1 MASYTVQSPR
11 WRSRRSRERHRA
23 WVRVGQTVLYMTD
36 LDLKLDEA
44 DQNKDGTTTLKERVS
59 FQRRLWSSTPVK
71 LRRIIVAV
79 IGGTLIILGAAL
91 VVLPGP
97 FTMPLVLAGL
107 VVLSSEFAFAE
118 RLLVKSRAKL
128 QSAMNA
134 VRRKK

>member
-1 MASYTVQSPR
+1 
-11 WRSRRSRERHRA
+11 
-23 WVRVGQTVLYMTD
+23 MTD

-44 DQNKDGTTTLKERVS
+44 DQNKDGVTTLKERVS

-79 IGGTLIILGAAL
+79 IGGTLVLLGAAL

-128 QSAMNA
+128 QSAMKA

>member
-1 MASYTVQSPR
+1 
-11 WRSRRSRERHRA
+11 
-23 WVRVGQTVLYMTD
+23 MTD
-36 LDLKLDEA
+36 PDLKLDEA
-44 DQNKDGTTTLKERVS
+44 DQNKDGMTTLKEKVS

-71 LRRIIVAV
+71 IRRIIAAV
-79 IGGTLIILGAAL
+79 VGGTLVLLGAAL

-128 QSAMNA
+128 QSAMKA